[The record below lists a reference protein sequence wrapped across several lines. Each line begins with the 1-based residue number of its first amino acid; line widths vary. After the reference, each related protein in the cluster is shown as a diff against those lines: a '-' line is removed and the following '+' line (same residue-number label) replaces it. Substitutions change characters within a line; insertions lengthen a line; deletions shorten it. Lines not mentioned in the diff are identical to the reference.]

1 VAADFDAFHAAQGE
15 VDRAYADQ
23 DRWVTM
29 AAMNTA
35 RSGFFSSD
43 RTIRSYMDDI
53 WGVTS
58 AL

>member
-1 VAADFDAFHAAQGE
+1 VDTAFADREVWVA
-15 VDRAYADQ
+15 
-23 DRWVTM
+23 M

-43 RTIRSYMDDI
+43 RTIRSYMNDI

>member
-1 VAADFDAFHAAQGE
+1 MHQSGQRLWMYNIIFARLPGWL
-15 VDRAYADQ
+15 R
-23 DRWVTM
+23 M

-43 RTIRSYMDDI
+43 RTIRSYMKDI
-53 WGVTS
+53 WGVTP

>member
-1 VAADFDAFHAAQGE
+1 MLWKECYVIEERVKFVVRLLEGE
-15 VDRAYADQ
+15 K
-23 DRWVTM
+23 M
-29 AAMNTA
+29 AALNTA

-43 RTIRSYMDDI
+43 RTIRGYMADI